1 VLDVL
6 DVVDVFDLGLCSA
19 SPFAQLLNRSVLQC
33 AQLLNRAVDQLDV
46 NAKASRLLLKDGL
59 STYLYHELGY
69 W

>member
-1 VLDVL
+1 VFH
-6 DVVDVFDLGLCSA
+6 VFDVGLCTA
-19 SPFAQLLNRSVLQC
+19 SPF